1 MRERRPGLPAET
13 AGSEQLNDE
22 DFLAGALSLLT
33 DYLHLA
39 PGKTAV
45 LVCDPRVKAVS
56 FALGAIAAHAGISV
70 RTVSVNKK
78 WPAIREELEERCDAA
93 LFLESGQSHHTQAL
107 RQHLKDGEGAPP
119 AYRLFGATP
128 EAIRGGFRRKRAAL
142 RRRNWS
148 LIGAARRAGRLAVRS
163 DGGTRL
169 EVGLDWATPWANT
182 YGECADGYPGVL
194 PPSEVNTR
202 SSDVEG
208 ILVVDG
214 AIASNLGWPL
224 DARLAG
230 NPLTLRISRGK
241 VTDVAC
247 RQKLVRDLVEDFLSL
262 PQTNEVVEIGIGT
275 NDGIPAFVPSDILLN
290 ERFASFHLGIGGADA
305 TNPRQNLHLDFILG
319 DCKIYF
325 GNRVA
330 LARGRFS
337 HLGPAAIPNR
347 RQYEVPIILH
357 DAL

>member
-1 MRERRPGLPAET
+1 MCRPGNPAEA
-13 AGSEQLNDE
+13 AGCKLADDE
-22 DFLAGALSLLT
+22 EFLAGALSLLS

-39 PGKTAV
+39 PGNTAV
-45 LVCDPRVKAVS
+45 FVYDPGVKAVA
-56 FALGAIAAHAGISV
+56 FALGAIAARVG
-70 RTVSVNKK
+70 VSVQTLSAKTK
-78 WPAIREELEERCDAA
+78 WPPIREQLEARCDAA

-107 RQHLKDGEGAPP
+107 RQYLKDDEGAPP

-128 EAIRGGFRRKRAAL
+128 ETIRGGFRRKRAAL
-142 RRRNWS
+142 HRRNWG

-163 DGGTRL
+163 DRGTRL

-214 AIASNLGWPL
+214 AIGSNLGWPL

-247 RQKLVRDLVEDFLSL
+247 RQKLVQDLVEEFLIV
-262 PQTNEVVEIGIGT
+262 PERREVVEIGIGT
-275 NDGIPAFVPSDILLN
+275 NDGIPAFVSSDILLN
-290 ERFASFHLGIGGADA
+290 ERVASFHLGIGGADA
-305 TNPRQNLHLDFILG
+305 RNPRQNLHLDFILG
-319 DCKIYF
+319 DCKVYF

-330 LARGRFS
+330 LAHGQFS
-337 HLGPAAIPNR
+337 RLGPAAIPNR
-347 RQYEVPIILH
+347 RQYKVPIILH

>member
-1 MRERRPGLPAET
+1 MRGRRPGPRAET
-13 AGSEQLNDE
+13 AGRELADDE
-22 DFLAGALSLLT
+22 EFLAGASSLLS

-45 LVCDPRVKAVS
+45 FVYDPRVKAVS
-56 FALGAIAAHAGISV
+56 FALGEIAARAGFPV
-70 RTVSVNKK
+70 RTVSAKK
-78 WPAIREELEERCDAA
+78 TWPAIREQLEGRCAA
-93 LFLESGQSHHTQAL
+93 LFLESGLSHHTQEL
-107 RQHLKDGEGAPP
+107 RQYLKNHDGAPS

-128 EAIRGGFRRKRAAL
+128 ETIRGGFRRTQAAL
-142 RRRNWS
+142 RRRNWA
-148 LIGAARRAGRLAVRS
+148 LIGAARRAGRLTVRS
-163 DGGTRL
+163 ERGTRL
-169 EVGLDWATPWANT
+169 EVGLDPTTPWANT

-202 SSDVEG
+202 SADVDG
-208 ILVVDG
+208 VIVVDG
-214 AIASNLGWPL
+214 AIGSNLGWPL

-241 VTDVAC
+241 VSDVAC
-247 RQKLVRDLVEDFLSL
+247 RHRLVRDLVEEFLSV

-275 NDGIPAFVPSDILLN
+275 NDGIPGFVPSDILLN
-290 ERFASFHLGIGGADA
+290 ERVASFHLGVGGADA
-305 TNPRQNLHLDFILG
+305 RNPRRNLHLDLILG
-319 DCKIYF
+319 DCTVYF

-337 HLGPAAIPNR
+337 PLGSAAIPNR
-347 RQYEVPIILH
+347 RRYEVPVILH